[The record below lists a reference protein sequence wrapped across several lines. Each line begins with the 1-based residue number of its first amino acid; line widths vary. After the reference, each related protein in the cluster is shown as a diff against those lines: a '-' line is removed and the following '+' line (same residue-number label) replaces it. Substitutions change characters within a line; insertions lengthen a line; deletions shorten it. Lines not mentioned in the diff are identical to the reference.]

1 LEFFFLRTGFEPYKN
16 SSKKFL
22 PILVDKIPKL
32 GISIKIRVREEFY
45 IQNPQSRIDELLFR
59 EPTTKI
65 SAPNS
70 KYNCSIDQKVEV
82 RFSSFYME
90 NQKAVNLF
98 ESKSNV

>member
-1 LEFFFLRTGFEPYKN
+1 MTIVN
-16 SSKKFL
+16 T
-22 PILVDKIPKL
+22 
-32 GISIKIRVREEFY
+32 RVREEFY
-45 IQNPQSRIDELLFR
+45 IQNPQIRIDEILFQ

-98 ESKSNV
+98 QFKRNV